1 MIRVFRLILILAL
14 SFGAVVAPDVS
25 AVNAAEAAMAQ
36 IGGAES
42 ADDHCGAC
50 DPIGFADGI
59 SCDGGCTVPCGA
71 GCTAGIVA
79 RTSAMPLEMA
89 FGVVIPVAG
98 PVIPNGAIPSLDP
111 FPPKQPV

>member
-1 MIRVFRLILILAL
+1 MIRFFRLILILAL

-36 IGGAES
+36 MAGAES
-42 ADDHCGAC
+42 ADDHCSGC

-59 SCDGGCTVPCGA
+59 SCEGGCTVPCGA
-71 GCTAGIVA
+71 GSTAGIVA
-79 RTSAMPLEMA
+79 RTSAMTLEMA

-98 PVIPNGAIPSLDP
+98 PVIPIGAIPSLDP
-111 FPPKQPV
+111 FPPKLPV